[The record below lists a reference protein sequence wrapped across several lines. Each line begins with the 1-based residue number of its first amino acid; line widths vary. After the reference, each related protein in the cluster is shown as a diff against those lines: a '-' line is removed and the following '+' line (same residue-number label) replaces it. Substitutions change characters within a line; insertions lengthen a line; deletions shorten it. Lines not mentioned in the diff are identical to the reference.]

1 MYETPGER
9 NPEHRAD
16 ACGDLLV
23 LREPAATDGPA
34 LHALV
39 GECPPLDRNSR
50 YCNLLQVTH
59 FAGTAVVAE
68 APDGSL
74 LGAVTG
80 YVRPGAP
87 DTLFVWQVAV
97 AAQARG
103 RRLAPRMLDAL
114 LRRPACR
121 GVRWLETSIT
131 PGNEA
136 SWATFRAFAR
146 ARGVAV
152 AQRPWLLRDPHFAG
166 RHDDEQLLRIGP
178 LTSSPAESI
187 PTKTA

>member
-1 MYETPGER
+1 MYEKPVER
-9 NPEHRAD
+9 ERRAD
-16 ACGDLLV
+16 EAGDLPV
-23 LREPAATDGPA
+23 LREPHAADGPA

-39 GECPPLDRNSR
+39 EECPPLDRNSR

-68 APDGSL
+68 APDGRL
-74 LGAVTG
+74 VGAVTG
-80 YVRPGAP
+80 YVRPDAP

-103 RRLAPRMLDAL
+103 RRLAPRMLDEL

-121 GVRWLETSIT
+121 RVRWLETSIT
-131 PGNEA
+131 PDNEA

-146 ARGVAV
+146 ARGAPVAH
-152 AQRPWLLRDPHFAG
+152 RSWLLRDPHFAG

-178 LTSSPAESI
+178 LLSSPAESI
-187 PTKTA
+187 LTKTA